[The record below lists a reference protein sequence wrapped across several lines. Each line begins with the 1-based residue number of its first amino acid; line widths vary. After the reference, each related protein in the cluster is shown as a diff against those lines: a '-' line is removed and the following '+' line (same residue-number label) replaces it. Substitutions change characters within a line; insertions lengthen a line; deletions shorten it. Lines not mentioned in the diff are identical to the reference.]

1 MARKFETNRK
11 TYEKIKKSDNEQF
24 KDFVNDVYEKG
35 YAAGQQDTDH
45 FDTELALKSISEIK
59 GIGPEKLKQ
68 IRLAM
73 MAAGAKDPAI

>member
-1 MARKFETNRK
+1 MAKQFEVNREQYKKARKMDHN
-11 TYEKIKKSDNEQF
+11 QF
-24 KDFVNDVYEKG
+24 IDYVRGVYEKG
-35 YAAGQQDTDH
+35 RAAGQQDADH

>member
-1 MARKFETNRK
+1 MAKQFEVNRK
-11 TYEKIKKSDNEQF
+11 VYDKVRKMDVEQF
-24 KDFVNDVYEKG
+24 RSYARGVYEKG
-35 YAAGQQDTDH
+35 YAAGQQDTDR
-45 FDTELALKSISEIK
+45 FDTELALKNISEIK

>member
-35 YAAGQQDTDH
+35 YVAGQQDSDH

>member
-35 YAAGQQDTDH
+35 YVAGQQDADH
-45 FDTELALKSISEIK
+45 IKTEMALKSISEIK

>member
-1 MARKFETNRK
+1 MAKQFDVNREQWK
-11 TYEKIKKSDNEQF
+11 RIKILDHNQF
-24 KDFVNDVYEKG
+24 KEYARGVYEKG
-35 YAAGQQDTDH
+35 YAAGQQDADH

>member
-24 KDFVNDVYEKG
+24 KNFVNDVYEKG
-35 YAAGQQDTDH
+35 YAAGQQDADH

>member
-1 MARKFETNRK
+1 MAKQFEVNRK
-11 TYEKIKKSDNEQF
+11 VYDKVRKMDCEQF
-24 KDFVNDVYEKG
+24 RSYVKGVYAKG
-35 YAAGQQDTDH
+35 RAAGQQDADH

>member
-35 YAAGQQDTDH
+35 YAAGQQDADY

>member
-1 MARKFETNRK
+1 M
-11 TYEKIKKSDNEQF
+11 
-24 KDFVNDVYEKG
+24 
-35 YAAGQQDTDH
+35 AGQQDADH